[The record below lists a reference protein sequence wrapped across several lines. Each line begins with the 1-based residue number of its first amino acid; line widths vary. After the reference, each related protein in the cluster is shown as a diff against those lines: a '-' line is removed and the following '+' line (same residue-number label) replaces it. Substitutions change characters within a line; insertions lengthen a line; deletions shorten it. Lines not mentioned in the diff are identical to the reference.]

1 MSTPSGDAG
10 AGAGGSETGGNQPAG
25 GNGQPGDGGQGG
37 DGGDG
42 GQQPDPA
49 EVAKAAAKRANDEA
63 KNLRTRLRQA
73 EADAQRWQQHQQQN
87 ASAEEK
93 TARELAELRTQASS
107 AQRQVLQ
114 YQAAAAA
121 GLPLDMAAR
130 LQGDDLDALTE
141 DAKALAKLV
150 APAAPRTP
158 ERRRP
163 DPSQGYGQQGSGGG
177 SIPLNGDPIED
188 MVKSALGI
196 S

>member
-1 MSTPSGDAG
+1 MSAPSGDGG
-10 AGAGGSETGGNQPAG
+10 AGTGDGGQPAG
-25 GNGQPGDGGQGG
+25 GNGQPGDGGGQQG
-37 DGGDG
+37 DGNEP
-42 GQQPDPA
+42 PDPA
-49 EVAKAAAKRANDEA
+49 EVAKVAAKRANDEA

-73 EADAQRWQQHQQQN
+73 EADAAKWQQHQQQN

-93 TARELAELRTQASS
+93 AARELAELRTTATS

-130 LQGDDLDALTE
+130 LQGDDLDTLTE
-141 DAKALAKLV
+141 DAKALAKV
-150 APAAPRTP
+150 IAPAAPRTP

-163 DPSQGYGQQGSGGG
+163 DPTQGLGQQGGAGGG

-188 MVKSALGI
+188 MVKAALGI
-196 S
+196 GGPIG